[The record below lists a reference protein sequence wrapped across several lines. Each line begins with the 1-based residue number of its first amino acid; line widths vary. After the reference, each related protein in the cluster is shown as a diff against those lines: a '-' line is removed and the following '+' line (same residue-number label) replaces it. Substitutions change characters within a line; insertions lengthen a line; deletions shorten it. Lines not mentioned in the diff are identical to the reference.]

1 MFYFIFI
8 MGVAFSPLV
17 KPVEASLEDLTG
29 KIIIVDAM
37 NMLYQFVTTIRQY
50 DGTPLKDS
58 HGNITSHLTGL
69 FARCTRLMQK
79 GLKLAFVFDGK
90 MPKLK
95 AAERARRESL
105 KTKAMASLKEA
116 TESNDVEGMKKYS
129 VQSTK
134 ISTDMIEESKSLL
147 KALGIP
153 VIQAPSEGEGQAAYM
168 VRKGDGDFVGSQDYD
183 CLLYGAPK
191 MIKNLSLS
199 QRRKKINALTYKVI
213 MPEILTLK
221 DVLKDLDLSINQL
234 RALAMI
240 VGTDFNIGGI
250 KGLGPKKG
258 LIKVKEFEE
267 DFDALFKEIN
277 WSKFFDIPWQ
287 DVYEIVSNIPTTDD
301 YKLEWGDVNK
311 DKVMELMVTKHDF
324 SESRVLNSL
333 EELEKN
339 KLKSQQ
345 SSLNKFF

>member
-1 MFYFIFI
+1 
-8 MGVAFSPLV
+8 MGVAISPLV
-17 KPVEASLEDLTG
+17 TPVEVSLEDLAG
-29 KIIIVDAM
+29 KIIIIDAM

-79 GLKLAFVFDGK
+79 GLKLVFVFDGE
-90 MPKLK
+90 MPALK

-105 KTKAMASLKEA
+105 KAKAITALKEA

-129 VQSTK
+129 AQSAR
-134 ISTDMIEESKSLL
+134 ISSEMISESKELL
-147 KALGIP
+147 ASLGIP
-153 VIQAPSEGEGQAAYM
+153 FVQAPSEGEGQAAYM
-168 VRKGDGDFVGSQDYD
+168 VRKGDGDFVGSQDFD

-191 MIKNLSLS
+191 VVRNLSLS

-213 MPEILTLK
+213 MPE
-221 DVLKDLDLSINQL
+221 VLSLNAVLSDLDISINQL
-234 RALAMI
+234 RALSMI
-240 VGTDFNIGGI
+240 VGTDFNIGGV

-258 LIKVKEFEE
+258 LLKVKEFGE
-267 DFDALFKEIN
+267 DFDALFQDIEWNTHFDVSWKE
-277 WSKFFDIPWQ
+277 
-287 DVYEIVSNIPTTDD
+287 VYNLVSNIPTTDD
-301 YKLEWGDVNK
+301 YNIQWGDIDK
-311 DKVMELMVTKHDF
+311 DRVIEILVTQHDF
-324 SESRVLNSL
+324 SQDRVLNTI

-345 SSLNKFF
+345 TSLGRFF